1 MLLKEPNLWLQFEN
15 KLSHRERAWQ
25 QHIYDIDLII
35 DQLNL
40 LLIIDMLVQD
50 RFDNTLTK
58 CLLHAINYGKKIAQ
72 KTYSHP
78 KFSPLIMFHP
88 LVLKNLNTE
97 LSLFESLYP

>member
-1 MLLKEPNLWLQFEN
+1 MLLKEPNLCLQFEN

-50 RFDNTLTK
+50 RFDNTLT
-58 CLLHAINYGKKIAQ
+58 
-72 KTYSHP
+72 
-78 KFSPLIMFHP
+78 
-88 LVLKNLNTE
+88 
-97 LSLFESLYP
+97 